1 VRYLLLV
8 GLGLSALSL
17 IMMPGCSKKVPKRWS
32 DLGLPTDGLQK
43 VLKETDEHGYYADH
57 VGHDVAAFWEKVS
70 TAIQRAG
77 YTPACS
83 EFDGLI
89 KGFSKGNDRIVVK
102 IDTLSGSTDG
112 LLALAIFDEQG
123 KDPLL
128 HGVCF
133 GKYKQVGETK
143 TFRPGHPGEAAAV
156 EPPSM
161 PSRPVGR

>member
-1 VRYLLLV
+1 MRHLLFFV
-8 GLGLSALSL
+8 ALGL
-17 IMMPGCSKKVPKRWS
+17 MPGCSTKVPKRWA

-57 VGHDVAAFWEKVS
+57 VGHDVAGFWEKVS
-70 TAIQRAG
+70 TALQRAG

-83 EFDGLI
+83 EFDGLV
-89 KGFSKGNDRIVVK
+89 KGFAKGNDRLVVK
-102 IDTLSGSTDG
+102 VDTLDGSTEG

-128 HGVCF
+128 HGVCY

-143 TFRPGHPGEAAAV
+143 TFHPGRPGEAATGHIPIV
-156 EPPSM
+156 HPPNK
-161 PSRPVGR
+161 PSGR